1 MKQVQKPKKPLIFY
15 YVIVIV
21 ILLLLNWFL
30 IPMFTPNHITE
41 VDYGTFL
48 TMVENREVSNL
59 LRRHILQ
66 TRYAF

>member
-21 ILLLLNWFL
+21 ILLLLNWLL

-41 VDYGTFL
+41 VD
-48 TMVENREVSNL
+48 
-59 LRRHILQ
+59 
-66 TRYAF
+66 